1 MKNEQVVRQWVNNNK
16 AKGGRI
22 RTDGSSIYSY
32 NQLIGVTA
40 DDGSKIVLD
49 YTSPAGHYISQT
61 TSTHVGVCK
70 RYADQ
75 VMIPKVAQL
84 GGLA

>member
-49 YTSPAGHYISQT
+49 YTSQAGHFISQT